1 MRLRSRRL
9 AALLL
14 TLAVIMAS
22 RALAA
27 PTVQDPALNTQV
39 TRLENGMTVLTLED
53 HTTPVV
59 SLQIWVHVGSRDES
73 RYSGLAH
80 LFEHMMFKGSK
91 HVGPEQHM
99 RLLEARGGL
108 VNAYTSQDV
117 TVYHED
123 VPHEALPLAIDLEEE
138 RFENLDISEK
148 TLSSERQVVL
158 EERRLRTEDDPEGRA
173 LEMLVATTFIAH
185 PYHRPVIGW
194 RSDVEKVGVP
204 ECRRFFDTYYAPNNL
219 VMVVVGDFDTAE
231 TLAHVKRVFGRLRP
245 AESIPRNP
253 TEEPTQHG
261 ERRAVVEFDVR
272 SPSVWAAW
280 HAPATGHPDGP
291 SLDVAGQI
299 LSGGRA
305 SRLYRRLV
313 YQEQQALAADGGYWE
328 LQDAG
333 LFYATA
339 SVRPGAS
346 IDRVESLLFSEIA
359 RLRDTP
365 VGAEELERAK
375 RQLLVSLVDG
385 LATTH
390 ALAARIGSDY
400 VLLGRIR
407 PLDERIAQIQAV
419 TAADVQ
425 RVARSYLQDSGRS
438 VVRVVRPPGPAE
450 KPAPA
455 ASPRRPPRKGAAR

>member
-1 MRLRSRRL
+1 MRTPSRRL

-14 TLAVIMAS
+14 PLSLVLAHA
-22 RALAA
+22 AAAA
-27 PTVQDPALNTQV
+27 PTVEDPALRTQI
-39 TRLENGMTVLTLED
+39 TKLDNGMTVLTLED

-91 HVGPEQHM
+91 HIGPEQHA
-99 RLLEARGGL
+99 RLLEARGGQ
-108 VNAYTSQDV
+108 VNAYTTQDV
-117 TVYHED
+117 TVFHED
-123 VPHEALPLAIDLEEE
+123 VPREALPLALDLEEE
-138 RFENLDISEK
+138 RIANLDISEK
-148 TLSSERQVVL
+148 TLTSERQVVL

-173 LEMLVATTFIAH
+173 MEMLLATTFMAH
-185 PYHRPVIGW
+185 PYRRPVIGW
-194 RSDVEKVGVP
+194 RSDVEKVGV
-204 ECRRFFDTYYAPNNL
+204 EQCRRFFHTYYAPNNL

-231 TLAHVKRVFGRLRP
+231 TLAHVRRVFGPLRP
-245 AESIPRNP
+245 VKSIPRSP
-253 TEEPTQHG
+253 TEEPPQRG
-261 ERRAVVEFDVR
+261 ERRATVEFDVR

-291 SLDVAGQI
+291 ALDVAGQI

-305 SRLYRRLV
+305 SRLYRDLV
-313 YQEQQALAADGGYWE
+313 YQAQQALSADGGYWE

-333 LFYATA
+333 LFYAEA

-359 RLRDTP
+359 RLRDAP

-375 RQLLVSLVDG
+375 RQLLVSLVNG
-385 LATTH
+385 LATNH
-390 ALAARIGSDY
+390 ALASRIGGDY

-407 PLDERIAQIQAV
+407 PLEERIAQLQAV

-425 RVARSYLQDSGRS
+425 RVARTYLQDSGRS
-438 VVRVVRPPGPAE
+438 VVRLVPPAE
-450 KPAPA
+450 AAAKAPPSA
-455 ASPRRPPRKGAAR
+455 PGRRARKGSAR

>member
-1 MRLRSRRL
+1 MRLPSRRL
-9 AALLL
+9 TALLL
-14 TLAVIMAS
+14 MLSLSVAS
-22 RALAA
+22 AAAAA
-27 PTVQDPALNTQV
+27 PTVEDPALRTQT
-39 TRLENGMTVLTLED
+39 TRLDNGMTVLTLED

-59 SLQIWVHVGSRDES
+59 SLQVWVHVGSRDES

-91 HVGPEQHM
+91 HVGPEEHM

-123 VPHEALPLAIDLEEE
+123 VPREALPLAIDLEEE
-138 RFENLDISEK
+138 RIANLDISEK
-148 TLSSERQVVL
+148 TLTSERQVVL

-173 LEMLVATTFIAH
+173 LEMLLATTFVAH
-185 PYHRPVIGW
+185 PYRRPVIGW
-194 RSDVEKVGVP
+194 RSDVEKVGVE

-231 TLAHVKRVFGRLRP
+231 TLAHVQRVFGRLRP

-253 TEEPTQHG
+253 TEEPPQHG
-261 ERRAVVEFDVR
+261 ERRATVEFDVR
-272 SPSVWAAW
+272 SPSVWVAW
-280 HAPATGHPDGP
+280 HAPATGHPDSP
-291 SLDVAGQI
+291 ALDVAGQI

-313 YQEQQALAADGGYWE
+313 YQEQQALSADGGYWE

-333 LFYATA
+333 LFYASA

-359 RLRDTP
+359 RLRDAP
-365 VGAEELERAK
+365 AGDEELDRAK

-385 LATTH
+385 LATNH
-390 ALAARIGSDY
+390 ALAARIGGDY

-407 PLDERIAQIQAV
+407 PLDERLAQIQAV
-419 TAADVQ
+419 TADDVQ
-425 RVARSYLQDSGRS
+425 RVARSYLPDTGRS
-438 VVRVVRPPGPAE
+438 VVRVVPPAGAAARSPAE
-450 KPAPA
+450 PA
-455 ASPRRPPRKGAAR
+455 RRPARKRGGR